1 MIDYCTNEGTY
12 EGTVL
17 YEGTKVRRYE
27 GTKVRRY
34 LHSSYVPSYLR
45 TKVIFNSIV
54 TRLVVRQCN
63 PVHYKPRITAIFV
76 NCTHSLA
83 SVV

>member
-17 YEGTKVRRYE
+17 HE

-63 PVHYKPRITAIFV
+63 PVHYKPRITAIFM